1 MSDRALTA
9 AKFIEV
15 DAGVRYWED
24 AIVNGQQDDEAGT
37 IPLKDGD
44 RWRPTIE
51 LATGAVLNWPAGT
64 TADVHYKV
72 CDDGEYWLLDESKR
86 RIAKRKS
93 YYVPDDILCVG
104 DNGFGDYIIL
114 TIGPDGLIPG
124 WEPPALDAS
133 EWGVLAD
140 ATNNPVPLTLSDAGS
155 DAEGRS

>member
-1 MSDRALTA
+1 MGERAITN

-24 AIVNGQQDDEAGT
+24 ATVNGVQDEAGT

-51 LATGAVLNWPAGT
+51 LATGAVLNWPHGVV
-64 TADVHYKV
+64 ADIHYKV
-72 CDDGEYWLLDESKR
+72 CDDGEYWLLDEAKT
-86 RIAKRKS
+86 RIAKSKGH
-93 YYVPDDILCVG
+93 YVPNDILCVG

-124 WEPPALDAS
+124 WVPLGLYTADWTLLDAAS
-133 EWGVLAD
+133 PSQESSRG
-140 ATNNPVPLTLSDAGS
+140 
-155 DAEGRS
+155 